1 MQSRAVASVHTLG
14 CDATA
19 PGCIPCCVLAPQAEQ
34 PGVRQADERGFAMGR
49 FAAWSVRGVPAC
61 VGHTQ
66 HREWKS
72 LLSTIGITGLG
83 TLKQPG
89 CSWGSSETSSMA
101 AAGSG
106 LCSAAGFGSSG
117 SRSLTNHANSSAKTL
132 TQQAQGLV
140 TCVTCVPRPRVPHS
154 SQTPSTQLHQPH
166 AALGAASPTRPWA
179 QAGAVILWWMC
190 DEQQLC
196 YSSVRALEVLLSFSH
211 ILPEPLLL
219 ISSEKNAAGWHR
231 LGPQASCFQVVCFQ
245 QAEHVPW

>member
-14 CDATA
+14 CDAMA

-89 CSWGSSETSSMA
+89 CSWGSSETSSVA

-179 QAGAVILWWMC
+179 QAGA
-190 DEQQLC
+190 E
-196 YSSVRALEVLLSFSH
+196 SSGGCVM
-211 ILPEPLLL
+211 
-219 ISSEKNAAGWHR
+219 SSSSATA
-231 LGPQASCFQVVCFQ
+231 VC
-245 QAEHVPW
+245 VPWRCC